1 MKQMLSFETL
11 DSIADSVNPICGVVA
26 FLVPWVK
33 RRRRARAALTLN
45 ALTIVAV
52 GLAYLLQAL
61 DGATNLWSRLGL
73 DYSTHTAV
81 FIAIASSIWQHGIPW
96 RWSIAGIGLAYA
108 ILMRVQDYHSVLDI
122 VSTGAVI
129 VPLLIL
135 FWWRAGGIGRSETLP
150 NLD

>member
-1 MKQMLSFETL
+1 MLSFETL

-26 FLVPWVK
+26 LLVPWVK
-33 RRRRARAALTLN
+33 RGRRARAAVALN

-61 DGATNLWSRLGL
+61 DAATGLWSQLGL

-81 FIAIASSIWQHGIPW
+81 FIAIASSIWQQGTPW
-96 RWSIAGIGLAYA
+96 RWGIGGIGMAYTV
-108 ILMRVQDYHSVLDI
+108 LMRVQDYHSVLDI

-129 VPLLIL
+129 APLLIL
-135 FWWRAGGIGRSETLP
+135 LWWRAAGIARSEALP